1 MAEKKTKSFE
11 ESMDRLEEIVS
22 ELESN
27 EKPLDETIALFEEG
41 LKLVKNCDEKLKQ
54 FEQQVDDLISENTG
68 EEDED
73 R

>member
-11 ESMDRLEEIVS
+11 ESMDRLEKIVS

-54 FEQQVDDLISENTG
+54 FEQQVDDLISENAG
-68 EEDED
+68 DDDED
-73 R
+73 